1 MAIDFTMS
9 AAQKAVQM
17 KARKFAESVLAPLV
31 PAAGRELD
39 LVSAFA
45 RRKPAYVEAYR
56 QGIATAML
64 PLAYGGGGLSCL
76 DLTIATEEL
85 SAIDPGFACTVLC
98 NGLGLMPIIWYGDEA
113 QKRRYLGAA
122 TSDPDEQYL
131 AGWMAAE
138 PAEPAHT
145 ASSFDSA
152 LCAAGIGTTAKRRGD
167 HYVLNGLKKWSSA
180 AGWDGLGADSQ
191 IVIVRTGRDTGGMTE
206 LSAIVVERGT
216 KGVRCGFPAHKASRA
231 ATDAFIEFDNVA
243 VPAENLLRGA
253 ESRGDLVIN
262 RNFAWFGP
270 VAAIAAV
277 GVARAAYE
285 VALRFSTRHSD
296 HWIPPINQFENV
308 GYVLGEVAAK
318 IESARYF
325 AWRAADYLDKHDH
338 HADIFGAMCKIN
350 VTETMFD
357 CVFKCMMIVG
367 VNNGDERY
375 SFNRNL
381 HDAALLPI
389 FDGGNMAMQRRRV
402 QSVLADKR
410 FNPRGAMDDE
420 SIYFQGSLEA
430 AS

>member
-17 KARKFAESVLAPLV
+17 KARKFAESVLASLIPD
-31 PAAGRELD
+31 ADWGLD
-39 LVSAFA
+39 LISAFV

-64 PLAYGGGGLSCL
+64 PSAYGGAGFSCL
-76 DLTIATEEL
+76 DFTIAIEEIA
-85 SAIDPGFACTVLC
+85 AIDPGFACTVLC

-113 QKRRYLGAA
+113 QKHRFVGAA

-131 AGWMAAE
+131 AAWAAAE
-138 PAEPAHT
+138 PPAAT
-145 ASSFDSA
+145 EAATSLDNPLSAAS
-152 LCAAGIGTTAKRRGD
+152 IGLTGKLHGD
-167 HYVLNGLKKWSSA
+167 HYVLNGRKKWSSA
-180 AGWDGLGADSQ
+180 AGWDGQGANSQ
-191 IVIVRTGRDTGGMTE
+191 IVIVRTGREIGRMRG

-216 KGVRCGFPAHKASRA
+216 PGVNCRFPEHDAHRTT
-231 ATDAFIEFDNVA
+231 TDALIEFDNAV
-243 VPAENLLRGA
+243 VPADNLLRNTEG
-253 ESRGDLVIN
+253 RGDQVVN

-270 VAAIAAV
+270 VAAIAAA

-285 VALRFSTRHSD
+285 VALRFSKRYSGRAVA
-296 HWIPPINQFENV
+296 PITQFENV
-308 GYVLGEVAAK
+308 GYVLSDVAAR

-357 CVFKCMMIVG
+357 CVFKCMQIVR
-367 VNNGDERY
+367 VHNADNRY

-389 FDGGNMAMQRRRV
+389 FDGGNMALQRSRV
-402 QSVLADKR
+402 KAVLAHES
-410 FNPRGAMDDE
+410 FNPRAALDDE
-420 SIYFQGSLEA
+420 SIYSQRPMA
-430 AS
+430 ATG